1 MRRSSNHNSRR
12 RAVIVGYPPNRN
24 GVFLVVAALCIIACL
39 TLVAFTVDLGMIS
52 LTKTQMQNA
61 TDAAA
66 LAAAMEINKA
76 IADAGPDVQDVFEY
90 AKLKSRQ
97 TAEHVAE
104 MNGVYIDPSQDV
116 VFGYRHLQNGT
127 VQIDWNP
134 ASSQINVVK
143 VIARRDNLDA
153 SAPDAAVPGL
163 FSKVFGHTRN
173 IVRTES
179 IAYIEPRDIVVVH
192 DFSRSM
198 NFDSYFSDEI
208 SISLPQSQLEQ
219 NILTVWNDLGPLSLG
234 SLPYIPQ
241 YAWATKSNSGAS
253 ATVTFRGRSV
263 VITTNTNIKT
273 VKLYFES
280 GSSQTFNISNET
292 TTSGTWSGTG
302 SNSNRRISS
311 VDVTIRRVG
320 SSSQTWT
327 LTGYNYDTNT
337 VRAAFG
343 LSSVPY
349 PYSGGSWSEYVS
361 FVKTNQGL
369 ANYGYQDKFGGM
381 TFVCYLLRQR
391 PSYVDTKDLWKTR
404 HYPFHAIKEGHYL
417 LCDFLADLGFDDQ
430 IGMVSYDT
438 YHRVETTIND
448 PNPEL
453 PYVNI
458 SADPITNQYGEVKK
472 LIQYKQAGHYYYATN
487 MSGGL
492 KSAINLIDNHK
503 RVGSRPCIILM
514 TDGNSN
520 TLDPGENG
528 SLPSGWNWN
537 VLFDYNNDGVA
548 DYTTSD
554 VQRCA
559 VLKYVKQA
567 VDKGYTV
574 HAISVGADADRN
586 LLKAVAHL
594 GKGYWVD
601 VPGGMSVSDVEDQMK
616 AAFVKIA
623 AAVPPARLIRSDE

>member
-1 MRRSSNHNSRR
+1 MRRHFPAHDRR
-12 RAVIVGYPPNRN
+12 CCASAAGRRK
-24 GVFLVVAALCIIACL
+24 GVFLVVAALCLIACL
-39 TLVAFTVDLGMIS
+39 TLVAFSVDLGMVT
-52 LTKTQMQNA
+52 LTKTKMQNA

-66 LAAAMEINKA
+66 LAAAMEINHA
-76 IADAGPDVQDVFEY
+76 IANAGPDVSDVFDH
-90 AKLKSRQ
+90 AKAMAR
-97 TAEHVAE
+97 AEAALVAQ
-104 MNGVYIDPSQDV
+104 MNGIYVNPATDV
-116 VFGYRHLQNGT
+116 IFGHRRLINGS

-134 ASSQINVVK
+134 SADNINVVK
-143 VIARRDNLDA
+143 VIARRDN
-153 SAPDAAVPGL
+153 SNPNAPDAKVPAL
-163 FSKVFGHTRN
+163 FSTVIGRSGSV
-173 IVRTES
+173 VRTES
-179 IAYIEPRDIVVVH
+179 VAYIEPRDMVVVH

-208 SISLPQSQLEQ
+208 SISLPQSQLEE
-219 NILTVWNDLGPLSLG
+219 NIEMVWNDLGPPSLG
-234 SLPYIPQ
+234 SLPYVPQ
-241 YAWATKSNSGAS
+241 FASATKSNTGAS
-253 ATVTFRGRSV
+253 ATVIFKGKSV
-263 VITTNTNIKT
+263 DVSTNTNIKT
-273 VKLYFES
+273 VVLKFEN
-280 GSSQTFNISNET
+280 GASQTFNISNET
-292 TTSGTWSGTG
+292 TKSGTWSGTG
-302 SNSNRRISS
+302 GNSNRRISS

-320 SSSQTWT
+320 SSSQSWT

-343 LSSVPY
+343 LTSVPY

-361 FVKTNQGL
+361 FVKTNAGL
-369 ANYGYQDKFGGM
+369 AKYGYQDKFGAM
-381 TFVCYLLRQR
+381 TFVCYVLRMR
-391 PSYVDTKDLWKTR
+391 CSYANTKDLWKTR

-430 IGMVSYDT
+430 LGMVSYDT

-458 SADPITNQYGEVKK
+458 SADPITNQYGELKK
-472 LIQYKQAGHYYYATN
+472 LMKYKQAGHYYSATN

-492 KSAINLIDNHK
+492 KSGIQLIDNHK

-520 TLDPGENG
+520 TLDPGEDG

-548 DYTTSD
+548 DYSTSD
-554 VQRCA
+554 VQRRA
-559 VLKYVKQA
+559 VLKYVKLA

-574 HAISVGADADRN
+574 HAISVGADADRD

-594 GKGYWVD
+594 GRGYWVD
-601 VPGGMSVSDVEDQMK
+601 VPGGMCVSDVEDEMK
-616 AAFVKIA
+616 AAFTKIA
-623 AAVPPARLIRSDE
+623 AAVPPARLIRDDH

>member
-1 MRRSSNHNSRR
+1 MRRLSDHKPLRC
-12 RAVIVGYPPNRN
+12 AAIVAPQPKRN

-39 TLVAFTVDLGMIS
+39 TFVAFTVDLGIIT

-90 AKLKSRQ
+90 AKLKSRE

-104 MNGVYIDPSQDV
+104 MNGVYIDPTQDV

-163 FSKVFGHTRN
+163 FSRVFGHNRN
-173 IVRTES
+173 VLRTES

-208 SISLPQSQLEQ
+208 SVSLPQSQLEQ

-253 ATVTFRGRSV
+253 ATVTFKGRSV
-263 VITTNTNIKT
+263 TITTNTNIKT
-273 VKLYFES
+273 VKLYFEN
-280 GSSQTFNISNET
+280 GSNQTFNISNET

-302 SNSNRRISS
+302 GNSNRRINS

-320 SSSQTWT
+320 STSQSWT
-327 LTGYNYDTNT
+327 LTGFNYDTNT

-417 LCDFLADLGFDDQ
+417 LCDFLAELGFDDQ

-458 SADPITNQYGEVKK
+458 SSDPITNQYEEVKK

-528 SLPSGWNWN
+528 TLPSGWNWN

-548 DYTTSD
+548 DYTTND
-554 VQRCA
+554 VQRRA

-616 AAFVKIA
+616 AAFIKIA
-623 AAVPPARLIRSDE
+623 AAVPPARLIRGDE